1 MVIVLSIYIH
11 PIYEFCYVIES
22 TPKKKKRFMLL
33 SIIYAYSKFLL
44 FKISKV
50 ERKSTHIQNGVSQSP
65 RLWTCFFS
73 YFYQV
78 LH

>member
-1 MVIVLSIYIH
+1 MSFVMLLNL
-11 PIYEFCYVIES
+11 PQ
-22 TPKKKKRFMLL
+22 KKRKRFMLL

>member
-1 MVIVLSIYIH
+1 MSFVMLLNL
-11 PIYEFCYVIES
+11 PQ
-22 TPKKKKRFMLL
+22 KKRKRFMLL
-33 SIIYAYSKFLL
+33 SIIYAYSKFFL

>member
-1 MVIVLSIYIH
+1 MSFVMLLNL
-11 PIYEFCYVIES
+11 PQ
-22 TPKKKKRFMLL
+22 KKKKRFMLL